1 MNYDAWERI
10 DVAVKLKGHE
20 FFTAECLAEDEGFS
34 SAFEY
39 VEHLVRS
46 ALLEAQDRDDLAY
59 LPAHAYRAK
68 LEQAQKTKDHE
79 ADENDHD

>member
-46 ALLEAQDRDDLAY
+46 ALLDAQDRDDLAY
-59 LPAHAYRAK
+59 LPAHAYRAEVERAREK
-68 LEQAQKTKDHE
+68 QGQDT
-79 ADENDHD
+79 DENDHE